1 MQPTR
6 THAMV
11 AALSA
16 IGGVLA
22 LAFVALTGDVRSPEL
37 LLAIVL
43 LANALVRYQL
53 ARR

>member
-6 THAMV
+6 GHAVV

-16 IGGVLA
+16 VGGLLA
-22 LAFVALTGDVRSPEL
+22 LLFTLTIGDVRSPEV
-37 LLAIVL
+37 LLAVVL